1 MLHVVVAVLRAQG
14 KVLIAQR
21 QSHQHLGGLWEFPG
35 GKVEAGE
42 QPKAALV
49 RELQEE
55 LGLSLSSDLFFPLIE
70 IPFYYPDK
78 SVLLDVYVAE
88 VAEAE
93 LLQAQGQ
100 EGQPVRLVPQQEL
113 ANYQF
118 PEANQQ
124 ILAALAQQ

>member
-14 KVLIAQR
+14 QVLIAQR

-35 GKVEAGE
+35 GKVDAGE
-42 QPKAALV
+42 QPKTALV

-55 LGLSLSSDLFFPLIE
+55 LGLSLSSEQFTELIK
-70 IPFYYPDK
+70 IPFHYPDK
-78 SVLLDVYVAE
+78 SVLLDVYVTE

-93 LLQAQGQ
+93 LQQAQGQ

-113 ANYQF
+113 SNYQF

-124 ILAALAQQ
+124 IIAAFTSL